1 MGKRKSQNPR
11 KIISIHND
19 DDSDSDVSIFEN
31 KQVGRETF
39 KITESNKL
47 SFSHNIMG
55 KNYYY
60 TNKTNINQDETFDED
75 SDYSVT
81 SAKRMNNSVPL
92 NYLER
97 KEEFDDIS
105 DIKDNYNQTSSTMVV
120 FPDMIKS
127 GILTANARRNFINN
141 NMKIAMQVESIEPC
155 HNNINDK
162 KLFNPIGS
170 ADMEDP
176 LDLSIDQSDST
187 SDDSWHNNKDP
198 KKFNTVGCYVPRR
211 RNQTYPPTFKLAV
224 VQYAEKH
231 GVMAAARYYDVSP
244 KRVRVWRT
252 STMKQ
257 TIIKKIKKQGLDILE
272 IETGSS
278 TDGKE
283 KSNIPLSVNTDT
295 PIKTET
301 VNKCTEIT
309 EKSIHTISRSGKYC
323 CRMKEKTIET
333 QNRTIP
339 VWEIELFA
347 NLRKQLNSKN
357 SIKIKKLIETA
368 KKLQPSHFKTEE
380 NGIPTLWI
388 VQWCV
393 KFGVG
398 FETNKC
404 CDICAIPKEL
414 TENIVIRKV
423 KPAVA
428 GQGIVEKQKKLR
440 KTYSPDFKLQ
450 VVDFALHNTQRAA
463 ARKYGVAQKR
473 VFAWVLAKD
482 ELQEIQNSNNPQKQ
496 DVEEVDRLLWKW
508 RKDMIDK
515 GKDVSKRM
523 ICAQAR
529 FQFKKKGNATFV
541 GNNQWYN
548 NWIKRIKKKGFHLDI
563 PSSDTESLKNIM
575 EQDIN
580 IKESGCS

>member
-11 KIISIHND
+11 KIISIHNE

-47 SFSHNIMG
+47 GFSHNIMG
-55 KNYYY
+55 KNYCYI
-60 TNKTNINQDETFDED
+60 NKVSTNQDNETFDED

-81 SAKRMNNSVPL
+81 SAKRMCNTIPL
-92 NYLER
+92 NYIER
-97 KEEFDDIS
+97 KEEFDDVS
-105 DIKDNYNQTSSTMVV
+105 DIKDNYNHTSSTMVV

-141 NMKIAMQVESIEPC
+141 NMKVAMQMESIETC
-155 HNNINDK
+155 HNSMNDK
-162 KLFNPIGS
+162 KTFNSVGNN
-170 ADMEDP
+170 DMDDP

-198 KKFNTVGCYVPRR
+198 KKYNSIGSYVPRR

-252 STMKQ
+252 SNMKQ

-278 TDGKE
+278 TDSKE
-283 KSNIPLSVNTDT
+283 KSNVPLSVSTDT
-295 PIKTET
+295 SVKTDS
-301 VNKCTEIT
+301 VNKCAEII
-309 EKSIHTISRSGKYC
+309 EKSNHSISRSGKYC

-357 SIKIKKLIETA
+357 SIKIKKLLETA
-368 KKLQPSHFKTEE
+368 KKVQPSHFKTEE

-450 VVDFALHNTQRAA
+450 VLYLFL
-463 ARKYGVAQKR
+463 Y
-473 VFAWVLAKD
+473 
-482 ELQEIQNSNNPQKQ
+482 S
-496 DVEEVDRLLWKW
+496 
-508 RKDMIDK
+508 
-515 GKDVSKRM
+515 
-523 ICAQAR
+523 
-529 FQFKKKGNATFV
+529 
-541 GNNQWYN
+541 
-548 NWIKRIKKKGFHLDI
+548 
-563 PSSDTESLKNIM
+563 
-575 EQDIN
+575 
-580 IKESGCS
+580 